1 MDLYCLNVTVKN
13 NNKYLIICVIHFIVL
28 LSFFSCNPGG
38 TKTNSQQQISSKEQF
53 RFESTVKYAKHFTI
67 KKQGSRKH
75 IVVFDPWKG
84 DTLGNYTLVLQG
96 SPLPDSIPRHSMVI
110 RVPVNN
116 IACLS
121 STHVGSVILL
131 GERDKITGVS
141 NGDKIW
147 DSIVNK
153 RFKNHQIADIGR
165 SMNNNIEQI
174 LALSPDVLMKSGYD
188 NVRSDDARIT
198 GANIPIAYNV
208 EWMEPDLLARAEW
221 IKFVSAFFCKEQ
233 TADSLFNAIELRY
246 NNALALA
253 KHVQKRP
260 HVLFGLDYKGSWY
273 MAGSESYVAKM
284 LADAGAI
291 FVPNGIKGSQPLSF
305 EQVLDI
311 HADDD
316 IWLNWMTPNISSI
329 EALGKMNERY
339 RLFKAFRNREVYTH
353 DKRVNAAGGNDFWES
368 GVSRP
373 DLLLRDLVKILHPEL
388 LPGYETVY
396 WRKIPLTEK
405 ETK

>member
-1 MDLYCLNVTVKN
+1 MINIKQPLISILSTILCLY
-13 NNKYLIICVIHFIVL
+13 I
-28 LSFFSCNPGG
+28 FSCTPGG
-38 TKTNSQQQISSKEQF
+38 NRQRTGQNAGRKDQF

-67 KKQGSRKH
+67 KNHDSWKH
-75 IVVFDPWKG
+75 IVALDPWKG
-84 DTLGNYTLVLQG
+84 DTLGNYALVLQG
-96 SPLPDSIPRHSMVI
+96 SPLPHSLPPHSIII
-110 RVPVNN
+110 RVPVNS

-153 RFKNHQIADIGR
+153 RFKEKKIADIGR

-174 LALSPDVLMKSGYD
+174 LALLPDVLMKSGYD
-188 NVRSDDARIT
+188 NVRSDDVRIS
-198 GANIPIAYNV
+198 GSGIPIAYNV

-233 TADSLFNAIELRY
+233 MADSLFNAIEARY
-246 NNALALA
+246 NQALKLTQNVRI
-253 KHVQKRP
+253 HPR
-260 HVLFGLDYKGSWY
+260 VLFGLDYKGSWY
-273 MAGSESYVAKM
+273 MSGSESYVAKM
-284 LADAGAI
+284 LADAGAT
-291 FVPNGIKGSQPLSF
+291 FVPNGKKGSQPLSF
-305 EQVLDI
+305 EQVLEI

-316 IWLNWMTPNISSI
+316 IWFNWMTPNIISI

-339 RLFKAFRNREVYTH
+339 RLFRAFRNGEVYNN

-373 DLLLRDLVKILHPEL
+373 DLLLKDLVKILHPEL
-388 LPGYETVY
+388 LPDYETTY
-396 WRKIPLTEK
+396 WRKLPLTEK
-405 ETK
+405 ASK